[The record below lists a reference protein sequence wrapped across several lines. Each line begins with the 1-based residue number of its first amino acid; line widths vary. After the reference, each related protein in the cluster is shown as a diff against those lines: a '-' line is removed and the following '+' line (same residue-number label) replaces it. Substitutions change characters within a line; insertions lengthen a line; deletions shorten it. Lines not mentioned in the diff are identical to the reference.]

1 MGEERVRVRKAVEGT
16 AAASWGAQEEK
27 VAREEA
33 PGGRADRV
41 DGAEVVRVAG
51 VETWAVEAE
60 AETAAAGLA
69 MVEAVTAM
77 VAAAT
82 AMVVVALVRAA
93 AATVMVAAARERAV
107 ARAVVR

>member
-1 MGEERVRVRKAVEGT
+1 MRAVARVVVRW
-16 AAASWGAQEEK
+16 AAAAGL
-27 VAREEA
+27 VAEVELPEA

-60 AETAAAGLA
+60 AETAAVGLA

-77 VAAAT
+77 VAAA
-82 AMVVVALVRAA
+82 M
-93 AATVMVAAARERAV
+93 AV
-107 ARAVVR
+107 ARVVLEVAVRKGHCHPQT